1 MVKPWFCVLLL
12 VSSPLW
18 ALTQLN
24 ASLDKNPLLLG
35 ETAVLELVAD
45 DQVSEQPDFS
55 VLDKDFLV
63 QGPSLGQQMQI
74 INGKASRTTSWRLL
88 LKAKQSGSFV
98 IPAFEIDGISS
109 EPIEVEVIQ
118 ATTQTGTQQS
128 ADTALFLQSSIDSTQ
143 LYVQQLSYL
152 EVKIFFQGDLQ
163 RGSLSEPKVDGL
175 SIEQLGKDK
184 EGTELVNGERYR
196 TFTRK
201 YRLIPERSGSFVVP
215 GPTLNGEML
224 DRNSGRYDYFAQ
236 TKTVS
241 AKANDLTIEVSAKPD
256 AFPGDWLIADLVS
269 LNEEWS
275 PDTTELTQGEP
286 VTRTITI
293 TALDVAEHQLP
304 DLRLPTPDGVKLYKE
319 QPQAKQ
325 AERNGTL
332 VSQKVFSMAVVAN
345 KAGELVL
352 PEVKLPWW
360 NKKTN
365 SIQYATLPERRL
377 TVQLNPELL
386 QQSSAPVVVSP
397 TQTATPQATESNP
410 WQWNYTSSVLCLL
423 WLSSV
428 VLLLWFRP
436 AKTAQT
442 KAALAQTGIAKAN
455 PKKLQNACHTNDA
468 AAARQWLML
477 WAEQQ
482 FGRQPSS
489 LGELASWCK
498 DPAFTEQLQLLNQ
511 QLYQK
516 QQQHW
521 QGKALWLS
529 WSGLSLEK
537 AADTATLPKLYPN

>member
-1 MVKPWFCVLLL
+1 MVKQWLCLFLV
-12 VSSPLW
+12 VSSPVW
-18 ALTQLN
+18 ALSELKV
-24 ASLDKNPLLLG
+24 SLDKNPLLLG

-45 DQVSEQPDFS
+45 DQVAYQPDFS
-55 VLDKDFLV
+55 VLDKNFIV

-74 INGKASRTTSWRLL
+74 VNGKASRTTSWRLL
-88 LKAKQSGSFV
+88 LKAKQSGTFV
-98 IPAFEIDGISS
+98 IPAFEIEGVSS
-109 EPIEVEVIQ
+109 TAIEVEVVEGSAQ
-118 ATTQTGTQQS
+118 TQTANDAQ
-128 ADTALFLQSSIDSTQ
+128 LFLQSSLDSTQ
-143 LYVQQLSYL
+143 LYVQQLAYL

-196 TFTRK
+196 TFTRQ
-201 YRLIPERSGSFVVP
+201 YRLIPERSGTFVLP
-215 GPTLNGEML
+215 GSTLSGEML

-236 TKTVS
+236 TKAVS
-241 AKANDLTIEVSAKPD
+241 ATANDLSIEVAAKPD
-256 AFPGDWLIADLVS
+256 NFPGDWLIADLVS

-275 PDTTELTQGEP
+275 PASDKLIQGEP

-304 DLRLPTPDGVKLYKE
+304 DLILDAPEGVKLYKE
-319 QPQAKQ
+319 QPHAKQ

-365 SIQYATLPERRL
+365 SVHYATLPEKRL
-377 TVQLNPELL
+377 TVEVNPGLP
-386 QQSSAPVVVSP
+386 QQSATAVVVPPVQSSI
-397 TQTATPQATESNP
+397 THTSELNP
-410 WQWNYTSSVLCLL
+410 WQWNYTSSVLSLL

-428 VLLLWFRP
+428 GLLLWFRP
-436 AKTAQT
+436 TRAVAVKMTAHSS
-442 KAALAQTGIAKAN
+442 GVAKAN
-455 PKKLQNACHTNDA
+455 PKKLQQACHSNNA

-477 WAEQQ
+477 WAQQQ
-482 FGRQPSS
+482 FGKAPAS
-489 LGELASWCK
+489 LSELAIWCE
-498 DPAFTEQLQLLNQ
+498 DNAFAEQLQLLNQ

-516 QQQHW
+516 EQQNW
-521 QGKALWLS
+521 QGKTLWIC
-529 WSGLSLEK
+529 WSKLSLEK
-537 AADTATLPKLYPN
+537 PDNKNALPELYPE

>member
-1 MVKPWFCVLLL
+1 MVKQWLCLLFIA
-12 VSSPLW
+12 SSPVW
-18 ALTQLN
+18 ALTELKV
-24 ASLDKNPLLLG
+24 SLDKNPLLLG

-45 DQVSEQPDFS
+45 DQVATQPDFS
-55 VLDKDFLV
+55 VLDKDFIV

-74 INGKASRTTSWRLL
+74 VNGKASRTTSWRLL
-88 LKAKQSGSFV
+88 LKAKQIGTFI
-98 IPAFEIDGISS
+98 IPAFEIDNVSS
-109 EPIEVEVIQ
+109 SPIEVEVVQ
-118 ATTQTGTQQS
+118 GSTQTQTTEDTQ
-128 ADTALFLQSSIDSTQ
+128 LFLQSSIDSTQ
-143 LYVQQLSYL
+143 LYVQQLAYL

-196 TFTRK
+196 TFTRQ
-201 YRLIPERSGSFVVP
+201 YRLIPERSGTFVLP
-215 GPTLNGEML
+215 GSTLSGEML

-236 TKTVS
+236 TKAVS
-241 AKANDLTIEVSAKPD
+241 AKANDITLQVAAKPD
-256 AFPGDWLIADLVS
+256 NFPGDWLIADLVS

-275 PDTTELTQGEP
+275 PATDQLTQGEP

-304 DLRLPTPDGVKLYKE
+304 DLTLDAPDGVKLYKE

-365 SIQYATLPERRL
+365 SVHYATLPEKRL
-377 TVQLNPELL
+377 KVQQNPELP
-386 QQSSAPVVVSP
+386 QQPASPVVTAAAQNQTP
-397 TQTATPQATESNP
+397 TIAQASP
-410 WQWNYTSSVLCLL
+410 WQWNYTSTLLSLL

-428 VLLLWFRP
+428 SLLLWFRP
-436 AKTAQT
+436 AKRPVV
-442 KAALAQTGIAKAN
+442 KAQTGAGARAN
-455 PKKLQNACHTNDA
+455 PKKLQNACHNNDA

-482 FGRQPSS
+482 FGHQPAS
-489 LGELASWCK
+489 LSELGLWCK
-498 DPAFTEQLQLLNQ
+498 DAAFTEQLQLLNQ

-516 QQQHW
+516 QQQSW
-521 QGKALWLS
+521 QGKALWVC
-529 WSGLSLEK
+529 WSKLSLEK
-537 AADTATLPKLYPN
+537 AGDKPALPELYPE